1 MAKITYEDKVAL
13 NINPDIPDTNKC
25 NASDMNEIK
34 KVVNENANINE
45 YLTTEQ
51 VIGKWINGKLLYR
64 KIIDLGNLPN
74 NTAKTVPT
82 GLIFNSSN
90 CILTNL
96 YGVASYSNGISFPL
110 PFSSTNGIDYNVAL
124 NVDNNNNVVITTS
137 QDRSAMTGYAILEY
151 IKATD

>member
-1 MAKITYEDKVAL
+1 MGKITYTDKVAV
-13 NINPDIPDTNKC
+13 NQNASIPDINKV

-34 KVVNENANINE
+34 RVVNENANINE

-51 VIGKWINGKLLYR
+51 VIGKWINEKPLYR

-74 NTAKTVPT
+74 NTGKTVPT

-110 PFSSTNGIDYNVAL
+110 PFSSTNGIEYNVSL
-124 NVDNNNNVVITTS
+124 NVDNNNNVVVTTS

-151 IKATD
+151 IKVTD